1 MRARST
7 VVVGMRVGVSGGCG
21 IRRVRVRVRMAVE
34 ITIMRMAV
42 IARIGSVHREHRN
55 VKRTMTANGTLMGRW
70 YGDTRDAG
78 KVSISLLGRHETEKV
93 IPDTQKGFNE
103 WRSNEAK
110 DWVGRLKKRACR
122 DMVQGQNIGVLGS
135 LTLTAVLLGFLFT
148 RATLWRNS
156 EWRPES
162 CCRDPEKS
170 PSCPEKQLLRIDS
183 AYGEVTERKPRYL
196 TISCTAVDV
205 APETC

>member
-110 DWVGRLKKRACR
+110 DWVGRLKKKS
-122 DMVQGQNIGVLGS
+122 VQRYGS
-135 LTLTAVLLGFLFT
+135 G
-148 RATLWRNS
+148 
-156 EWRPES
+156 
-162 CCRDPEKS
+162 
-170 PSCPEKQLLRIDS
+170 
-183 AYGEVTERKPRYL
+183 TEYRSSWEFDFDGR
-196 TISCTAVDV
+196 V
-205 APETC
+205 ARVSFYARHTVAE